1 MEAAP
6 EPAELAALEAWMRR
20 VDAQYHQQY
29 ARTAFSATFLAAPH
43 LHRLVAELQLRMQQH
58 VRARLELDEDLAQAV
73 VDFAV
78 EQSAHTFLP
87 PSAEEATR
95 IFLDRYFQFVVPGA
109 FEERRHARYL
119 QELAH
124 HGGEAFHRRRTYVR
138 SDVERPV
145 ESTLRHIGTDTTDY
159 MLAHPYGQQPPS
171 PPSTTTSSRAPAK
184 EPGYHRAQPPTA
196 SSYGSTC
203 GEGRAS
209 SGEADAW
216 WPDVGWRA

>member
-1 MEAAP
+1 ME
-6 EPAELAALEAWMRR
+6 
-20 VDAQYHQQY
+20 
-29 ARTAFSATFLAAPH
+29 
-43 LHRLVAELQLRMQQH
+43 QH
-58 VRARLELDEDLAQAV
+58 VRAHLELDEDLAQAI

-87 PSAEEATR
+87 PSADEATR

-109 FEERRHARYL
+109 FEERRHARFL

-138 SDVERPV
+138 GEVERPV

-159 MLAHPYGQQPPS
+159 MLQHPYGQPPS
-171 PPSTTTSSRAPAK
+171 PTVSADSARAK
-184 EPGYHRAQPPTA
+184 DVTYHRTQPPTA
-196 SSYGSTC
+196 SSYGPTC
-203 GEGRAS
+203 PS
-209 SGEADAW
+209 SPRKDLEREAW